1 MKIALIVAVAGTIL
15 AVPAANADD
24 AHIGVGVGPVGAGVT
39 VGSGDHDRDYERT
52 KVIKEREEP
61 RDKTVIIKKEHRE
74 PQEKVIV
81 HEHD

>member
-15 AVPAANADD
+15 AIPAANADD

-39 VGSGDHDRDYERT
+39 VGSGDHDRDYSRT
-52 KVIKEREEP
+52 KIIKEREEP
-61 RDKTVIIKKEHRE
+61 RDKTVIIKKHRE
-74 PQEKVIV
+74 PRDKVIV